1 MNRSN
6 VIYLSILLLH
16 STVEVRKLALFTG
29 YRLRLIP
36 TKSHKVCALH
46 FVII

>member
-16 STVEVRKLALFTG
+16 SKVEVRKLALFTE
-29 YRLRLIP
+29 YRLRL
-36 TKSHKVCALH
+36 SHKVCALH
-46 FVII
+46 FIII